1 MTRRPISPVWLVLAG
16 IASVQF
22 GAALAKA
29 LFDTIEPTAMVWL
42 RLVTSAIVLV
52 AIARPTL
59 RGRSRDDWLTMLAFG
74 LSLGTMNWAIY
85 QSFSRIPLGLAVTIE
100 FAGPLVLAVVMSRRA
115 RDLLWV
121 GLAALGVGLLGFER
135 TDLDPVGIAF
145 ALLAGACW
153 AAYILLSVRT
163 GRRWAGLDGLAMA
176 SVVASVLLAPLAIPA
191 GGSDLLDPKIL
202 LLGAAVGLMSSVI
215 PYAADLTALRT
226 MKPSVFSILM
236 SLEPA
241 AAALAGMLLL
251 QEFLSPLQWTAVVAV
266 TVASVGRVRR
276 SGRRPRRA
284 GRRTERAP
292 RFAAHAIGETDRAG
306 GASRRHN
313 SSHGDLTRVHRG
325 HPPAR
330 GVGGR
335 VPPHPQRRR
344 HPVAGVDQRPAR
356 PDRRPHGRA
365 LQRPGREPV
374 VLARPAAR
382 RLRGARDLVEPPRD
396 RRFGSAEGP

>member
-29 LFDTIEPTAMVWL
+29 MFDTIAPTAMVWL

-52 AIARPTL
+52 AIARPTI

-135 TDLDPVGIAF
+135 TDLDPVGIGF

-202 LLGAAVGLMSSVI
+202 LLGAAVGLLSSVI

-266 TVASVGRVRR
+266 TVASVGATR
-276 SGRRPRRA
+276 SGY
-284 GRRTERAP
+284 
-292 RFAAHAIGETDRAG
+292 AIA
-306 GASRRHN
+306 
-313 SSHGDLTRVHRG
+313 
-325 HPPAR
+325 
-330 GVGGR
+330 
-335 VPPHPQRRR
+335 
-344 HPVAGVDQRPAR
+344 
-356 PDRRPHGRA
+356 
-365 LQRPGREPV
+365 EPV
-374 VLARPAAR
+374 P
-382 RLRGARDLVEPPRD
+382 D
-396 RRFGSAEGP
+396 